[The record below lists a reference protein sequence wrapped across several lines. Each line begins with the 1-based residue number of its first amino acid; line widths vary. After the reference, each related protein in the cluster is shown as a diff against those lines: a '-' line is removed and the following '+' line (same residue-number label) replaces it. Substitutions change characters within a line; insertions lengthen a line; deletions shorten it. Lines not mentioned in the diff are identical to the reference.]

1 MADEFEPQFVAEDVD
16 DATVAR
22 LTAREIRHPEI
33 AVELGAQ
40 LRALVEQHNR
50 LKIVVD
56 LRDTRY
62 LSSTAFAALLN
73 LGRLLHQR
81 GGKMALCRLDP
92 DVTIGAQIIGIG
104 QVSPI
109 FETED
114 EAIAHVSSP
123 S

>member
-1 MADEFEPQFVAEDVD
+1 
-16 DATVAR
+16 
-22 LTAREIRHPEI
+22 
-33 AVELGAQ
+33 
-40 LRALVEQHNR
+40 
-50 LKIVVD
+50 
-56 LRDTRY
+56 
-62 LSSTAFAALLN
+62 
-73 LGRLLHQR
+73 
-81 GGKMALCRLDP
+81 MALCRLDP